1 MTTGRDIRALRRQR
15 GLTLDELSALSGVH
29 RDDLGGYERGEIT
42 PRPETVRKIRFVSGP
57 CRRFFDTFP

>member
-29 RDDLGGYERGEIT
+29 RDDLGAVSYTHLRAH
-42 PRPETVRKIRFVSGP
+42 ET
-57 CRRFFDTFP
+57 